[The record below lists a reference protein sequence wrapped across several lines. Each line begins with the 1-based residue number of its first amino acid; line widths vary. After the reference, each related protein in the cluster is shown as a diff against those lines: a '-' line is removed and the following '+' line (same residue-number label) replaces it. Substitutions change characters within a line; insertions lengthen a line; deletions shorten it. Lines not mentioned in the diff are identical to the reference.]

1 MKNIVRLLLFIIII
15 LVPLVIVVTAIRVA
29 LTPLFISIE
38 YRLPGFPPDEFGF
51 TTEDRLFWADY
62 SIDYLLR
69 RISHQDLTDTRL
81 PNGTPLFNQR
91 ELTHMLD
98 VQILTHQV
106 LLVWRGILLFLMTVI
121 ILAVTTNMSR
131 ELVDSFKRGALLT
144 ILIIFT
150 VLLYLAINFNQLFTQ
165 FHQLFFEGDSWLFLM
180 SDNLIRLFPLRF
192 WRDIFI
198 FIGGLSALISL
209 LILMIPIRISKF
221 SDSCSSN
228 L

>member
-106 LLVWRGILLFLMTVI
+106 LLVWRGILLLLMTVI